1 MIDGELDV
9 DQWVRWVEG
18 MCYRYSPGDPMMPV
32 IAVEQIKV
40 VDNRGVRVGSIVSMA
55 TVVRTRVAGAEVSGD
70 HRVDGC
76 RFGGCGSEGG
86 DVGGCGV
93 RLRTDAVGRDGRKDL
108 GQKLVS

>member
-1 MIDGELDV
+1 M
-9 DQWVRWVEG
+9 
-18 MCYRYSPGDPMMPV
+18 
-32 IAVEQIKV
+32 
-40 VDNRGVRVGSIVSMA
+40 VDNRGGVRSFSWGIRVGSIVSVD

-86 DVGGCGV
+86 DVSGCGV

-108 GQKLVS
+108 GQKIVS

>member
-1 MIDGELDV
+1 MVSEESASCS
-9 DQWVRWVEG
+9 VEDCG
-18 MCYRYSPGDPMMPV
+18 FEGIVSG
-32 IAVEQIKV
+32 V
-40 VDNRGVRVGSIVSMA
+40 VMVGSIVSVV

-76 RFGGCGSEGG
+76 RFGGYGSEGG

-108 GQKLVS
+108 GHKIVS

>member
-1 MIDGELDV
+1 MIDEELDV

-76 RFGGCGSEGG
+76 RFGG
-86 DVGGCGV
+86 
-93 RLRTDAVGRDGRKDL
+93 
-108 GQKLVS
+108 

>member
-1 MIDGELDV
+1 MGGAICS
-9 DQWVRWVEG
+9 VEDCG
-18 MCYRYSPGDPMMPV
+18 FEGRVSG
-32 IAVEQIKV
+32 AVM
-40 VDNRGVRVGSIVSMA
+40 VGSIVSVA
-55 TVVRTRVAGAEVSGD
+55 TVVRTRVAGAEVSGN

-108 GQKLVS
+108 RHKIVS